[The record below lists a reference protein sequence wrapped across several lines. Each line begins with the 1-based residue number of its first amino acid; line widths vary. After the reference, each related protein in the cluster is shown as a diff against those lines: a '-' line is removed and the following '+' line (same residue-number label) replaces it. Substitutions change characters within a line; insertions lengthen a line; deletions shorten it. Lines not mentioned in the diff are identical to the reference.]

1 MVINGEFLYEL
12 GGNEVQDNWTFIQDS
27 IFNFLEEKAK
37 QNHIEVD
44 PKLLFSYASAI
55 FTYYRR
61 NKVIYTSGYDTN
73 NMQPFFDRFESEVF
87 KISWRPRVL
96 LVMKL
101 LFYDKL
107 EGE

>member
-1 MVINGEFLYEL
+1 MVIDNEFLYGL
-12 GGNEVQDNWTFIQDS
+12 SDNKAQFNWAFIQDS
-27 IFNFLEEKAK
+27 IFNFLVDKAK

-44 PKLLFSYASAI
+44 PNLLFSYAGEI
-55 FTYYRR
+55 FTHYRE
-61 NKVIYTSGYDTN
+61 NGVIYSSGYDTD

-87 KISWRPRVL
+87 KIGWCPRAL

>member
-1 MVINGEFLYEL
+1 MNGSKT
-12 GGNEVQDNWTFIQDS
+12 QDLWTFITNS
-27 IFNFLEEKAK
+27 ITEFLERKAK

-44 PKLLFSYASAI
+44 PELLFSYASEI
-55 FTYYRR
+55 FTHYRE
-61 NKVIYTSGYDTN
+61 NEVIYTSGYDTD

-87 KISWRPRVL
+87 KIGWCPRAL